1 MTLDR
6 EGKQIIKIMLKND
19 AERRRR
25 IRSGKGS
32 EFDTAA
38 VEAIKAAGEKIE
50 LPGYAPKQRAELIDK
65 LKTSLA
71 GAVPYEEMGET
82 YCSRTTFYK
91 ARKEYRLLIAR
102 NMGLTHG

>member
-6 EGKQIIKIMLKND
+6 EGKQIIKILLKND
-19 AERRRR
+19 TARRQRVK
-25 IRSGKGS
+25 SGKGS
-32 EFDTAA
+32 GFDAA
-38 VEAIKAAGEKIE
+38 AIDAIRAAEESIE
-50 LPGYAPKQRAELIDK
+50 LPGYAPKQRAELIGK
-65 LKTSLA
+65 LKISLA

-102 NMGLTHG
+102 NLGLTHG